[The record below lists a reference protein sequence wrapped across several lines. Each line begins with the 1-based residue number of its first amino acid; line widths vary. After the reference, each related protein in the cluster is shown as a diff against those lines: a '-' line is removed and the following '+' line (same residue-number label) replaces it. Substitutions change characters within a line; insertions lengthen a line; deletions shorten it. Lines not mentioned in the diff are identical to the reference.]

1 MPIRNVEEVCN
12 FPKFPKAIRRRNVA
26 AYARVSS
33 GSQEQEHSLEAQKSY
48 YETFIQNH
56 ETWNYVGLYVDD
68 GITALNTNKRDGFNK
83 LISDAL
89 SGKFDL
95 IVTKSISRFARNTVD
110 SLKTIR
116 ELKSAG
122 IEIYFVKDD
131 IFTFDSK
138 GEFVI
143 TLLSCLAQEE
153 SRNISENVRWGKRKA
168 FSDGKYFVAYS
179 SFLGYDKGEEQPLKI
194 NEKEAK
200 LVRLIYLLFLEGR
213 TSYYIAKLLNE
224 LSVPTPSGKNIWRFQ
239 VVESILT
246 NEKYKGDA
254 LLQKKYT
261 IDYLSKKMVK
271 NNGELPK
278 YYVSNGHPAIIPRDI
293 HDYVQTQLK
302 ARHTED
308 GRKYSGHHTLS
319 HKIICRCGN
328 YYRKINSNHKDKYP
342 YQ

>member
-122 IEIYFVKDD
+122 IEIYFEKDD
-131 IFTFDSK
+131 IF
-138 GEFVI
+138 
-143 TLLSCLAQEE
+143 
-153 SRNISENVRWGKRKA
+153 
-168 FSDGKYFVAYS
+168 YF
-179 SFLGYDKGEEQPLKI
+179 
-194 NEKEAK
+194 
-200 LVRLIYLLFLEGR
+200 
-213 TSYYIAKLLNE
+213 
-224 LSVPTPSGKNIWRFQ
+224 
-239 VVESILT
+239 
-246 NEKYKGDA
+246 
-254 LLQKKYT
+254 
-261 IDYLSKKMVK
+261 
-271 NNGELPK
+271 
-278 YYVSNGHPAIIPRDI
+278 
-293 HDYVQTQLK
+293 
-302 ARHTED
+302 
-308 GRKYSGHHTLS
+308 
-319 HKIICRCGN
+319 
-328 YYRKINSNHKDKYP
+328 
-342 YQ
+342 